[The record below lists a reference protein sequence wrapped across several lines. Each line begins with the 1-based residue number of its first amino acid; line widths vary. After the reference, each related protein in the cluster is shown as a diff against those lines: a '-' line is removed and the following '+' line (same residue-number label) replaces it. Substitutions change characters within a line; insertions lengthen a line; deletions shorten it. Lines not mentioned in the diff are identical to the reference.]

1 MVNQVTPAED
11 LPRIIQGGMGAA
23 VSDWRLANTV
33 ARNGQLGVVSGTA
46 LDSVFARRL
55 QLGDSCGA
63 IRRALSKFPWPDMA
77 QRTLNTFFIPGGK
90 PADEPFKL
98 APLPR
103 MKMRTSLVE
112 LMIVANY
119 VEVFLAKEGHSE
131 PVGINYLE
139 KIQLPNV
146 PSILGAML
154 AGVEVVLVGAGIPL
168 AIPGVLDLLSRWE
181 TVELNLTV
189 EQNPDRHSYVQR
201 FDPREYF
208 TGELPEL
215 ARPSFLAIIASDT
228 LAKTMVKRASGYVDG
243 FVVEHHSA
251 GGHNAPPRR
260 VRGGGGG
267 GGADKHAPPQYG
279 ERDIPDLEVI
289 ANLGRPFWLA
299 GSQGSPE
306 NLAEA
311 RAAGAH
317 GIQVGTAFAFSR
329 ESGILQEIKHR
340 VLREQKAGTLNIR
353 TDFNLSPTGFPFK
366 VVELAGTVSDE
377 AIYAARERICDLG
390 YLRQLY
396 AKGES
401 KVGYRCPGEPEKN
414 FVKKGGTT
422 EGTIGKRCLCNELL
436 ATVGLG
442 QTRDGVSEP
451 PIVTSGDDWSFLPHV
466 TQAGADDVDYG
477 AADVIEYLTRPV
489 RAGTESADRLAEVE
503 RRSV

>member
-1 MVNQVTPAED
+1 
-11 LPRIIQGGMGAA
+11 MGAA

-55 QLGDSCGA
+55 QLGDPCGA
-63 IRRALSKFPWPDMA
+63 IRRALSEFPWPDMA
-77 QRTLNTFFIPGGK
+77 QRTLDAFFIPGGK
-90 PADEPFKL
+90 SADESFKL
-98 APLPR
+98 APVPR
-103 MKMRTSLVE
+103 MNLRASVVE
-112 LMIVANY
+112 LLVVGNF
-119 VEVFLAKEGHSE
+119 VEVFLAKEGHSG

-139 KIQLPNV
+139 KIQVTNV
-146 PSILGAML
+146 PSMLGAML
-154 AGVEVVLVGAGIPL
+154 AGVDVVLVGAGIPL
-168 AIPGVLDLLSRWE
+168 ALPGALDSLSRWE
-181 TVELNLTV
+181 TVELKLTV
-189 EQNPDRHSYVQR
+189 EQNPDRHGYVQR

-215 ARPSFLAIIASDT
+215 ARPRFLAIIASDT

-260 VRGGGGG
+260 VRG
-267 GGADKHAPPQYG
+267 ADGNARLQYG

-289 ANLGRPFWLA
+289 ADLGRPFWLA

-306 NLAEA
+306 KLAEA
-311 RAAGAH
+311 RAAGAQ
-317 GIQVGTAFAFSR
+317 GVQVGTAFAFCR
-329 ESGILQEIKHR
+329 ESGIRQELKHR

-353 TDFNLSPTGFPFK
+353 TDFNSSPTGFPFK
-366 VVELAGTVSDE
+366 VVELDGTVSDE
-377 AIYAARERICDLG
+377 VVYAARERICDLG

-401 KVGYRCPGEPEKN
+401 QVGYRCPGEPEKN
-414 FVKKGGTT
+414 FLKKGGTL
-422 EGTIGKRCLCNELL
+422 EGTLGKRCLCNELL

-451 PIVTSGDDWSFLPHV
+451 PIITSGDDWSFLPHV
-466 TQAGADDVDYG
+466 TQGEDVDYG

-489 RAGTESADRLAEVE
+489 AAGA
-503 RRSV
+503 

>member
-1 MVNQVTPAED
+1 
-11 LPRIIQGGMGAA
+11 MGVA

-46 LDSVFARRL
+46 LDSVLVRRL
-55 QLGDSCGA
+55 QLGDPCGA

-77 QRTLNTFFIPGGK
+77 QRSLDTFLVPGGK
-90 PADEPFKL
+90 SADESFKL
-98 APLPR
+98 APLSR
-103 MKMRTSLVE
+103 MRLRASLVE
-112 LMIVANY
+112 LMVVANF
-119 VEVFLAKEGHSE
+119 VEVFLAKEGHSG

-154 AGVEVVLVGAGIPL
+154 AGVEVVLIGAGIPM
-168 AIPGVLDLLSRWE
+168 AIPGVLDSLSRWE
-181 TVELNLTV
+181 TVELSLGV
-189 EQNPDRHSYVQR
+189 EQNPDRHSYIQR

-215 ARPSFLAIIASDT
+215 ARPNFLAIIASDT
-228 LAKTMVKRASGYVDG
+228 LAKTMVKRASGYVNG

-260 VRGGGGG
+260 VRG
-267 GGADKHAPPQYG
+267 ADPDAPPQYG

-289 ANLGRPFWLA
+289 ADIGRPFWLA
-299 GSQGSPE
+299 GSKASPE
-306 NLAEA
+306 KLAEA

-329 ESGILQEIKHR
+329 ESGILPEIKHR
-340 VLREQKAGTLNIR
+340 VLREQQAGTLNIR
-353 TDFNLSPTGFPFK
+353 TDFNSSPTGFPFK
-366 VVELAGTVSDE
+366 VVELDDTVSDE
-377 AIYAARERICDLG
+377 ETYAARERICDMG
-390 YLRQLY
+390 YLRRLY

-401 KVGYRCPGEPEKN
+401 NVGYRCPSEPERN
-414 FVKKGGTT
+414 FLAKGGTM
-422 EGTIGKRCLCNELL
+422 ESTIGRRCLCNGLL

-451 PIVTSGDDWSFLPHV
+451 PIVTSGDDWAFLPHV
-466 TQAGADDVDYG
+466 TRGDDIDYG

-489 RAGTESADRLAEVE
+489 GTESADRLAEVA

>member
-1 MVNQVTPAED
+1 
-11 LPRIIQGGMGAA
+11 MGVA

-46 LDSVFARRL
+46 LDSVLVRRL
-55 QLGDSCGA
+55 QLGDPCGA

-77 QRTLNTFFIPGGK
+77 QRTLDTFLVPGGK
-90 PADEPFKL
+90 SADESFKL
-98 APLPR
+98 APLSR
-103 MKMRTSLVE
+103 MRLRASLVE
-112 LMIVANY
+112 LMVVANF
-119 VEVFLAKEGHSE
+119 VEVFLAKEGHSG

-154 AGVEVVLVGAGIPL
+154 AGVEVVLIGAGIPM
-168 AIPGVLDLLSRWE
+168 AIPGVLDSLSRWE
-181 TVELNLTV
+181 TVELSLGV
-189 EQNPDRHSYVQR
+189 EQNPDRHSYIQR

-215 ARPSFLAIIASDT
+215 ARPNFLAIIASDT
-228 LAKTMVKRASGYVDG
+228 LAKTMVKRASGYVNG

-260 VRGGGGG
+260 VRG
-267 GGADKHAPPQYG
+267 ADPDAPPQYG

-289 ANLGRPFWLA
+289 ADIGRPFWLA
-299 GSQGSPE
+299 GSKASPE
-306 NLAEA
+306 KLAEA

-329 ESGILQEIKHR
+329 ESGILPEIKHR
-340 VLREQKAGTLNIR
+340 VLREQQAGTLNIR
-353 TDFNLSPTGFPFK
+353 TDFNSSPTGFPFK
-366 VVELAGTVSDE
+366 VVELDDTVSDE
-377 AIYAARERICDLG
+377 ETYAARERICDMG
-390 YLRQLY
+390 YLRRLY

-401 KVGYRCPGEPEKN
+401 NVGYRCPSEPERN
-414 FVKKGGTT
+414 FLAKGGTM
-422 EGTIGKRCLCNELL
+422 ESTIGRRCLCNGLL

-451 PIVTSGDDWSFLPHV
+451 PIVTSGDDWAFLPHV
-466 TQAGADDVDYG
+466 TRGDDIDYG

-489 RAGTESADRLAEVE
+489 GTESADRLAEVA
-503 RRSV
+503 RRSE

>member
-1 MVNQVTPAED
+1 
-11 LPRIIQGGMGAA
+11 MGVA

-46 LDSVFARRL
+46 LDSVLARRL
-55 QLGDSCGA
+55 QLGDPCGA
-63 IRRALSKFPWPDMA
+63 LRRALSKFPWPDMA
-77 QRTLNTFFIPGGK
+77 QRILDTFFVPGGK
-90 PADEPFKL
+90 SAGESFKL
-98 APLPR
+98 APFPK
-103 MKMRTSLVE
+103 MKLRTSLAE
-112 LMIVANY
+112 LMVVANFI
-119 VEVFLAKEGHSE
+119 EVFLAKEGHSG

-139 KIQLPNV
+139 KIQLPNL

-154 AGVEVVLVGAGIPL
+154 AGVEVVLIGAGIPL
-168 AIPGVLDLLSRWE
+168 AIPGVLDALSRWE
-181 TVELNLTV
+181 AVQLNLAV

-260 VRGGGGG
+260 VRG
-267 GGADKHAPPQYG
+267 ADPDAPPQYG

-289 ANLGRPFWLA
+289 ADIGRPFWLA
-299 GSQGSPE
+299 GSNASPE
-306 NLAEA
+306 KLAEA

-329 ESGILQEIKHR
+329 ESGILPEIKHR
-340 VLREQKAGTLNIR
+340 ALRKQKAGTLTIR
-353 TDFNLSPTGFPFK
+353 TDFNSSPTGFPFK
-366 VVELAGTVSDE
+366 VVELDGTVSDE
-377 AIYAARERICDLG
+377 ETYAARERICDLG
-390 YLRQLY
+390 YLRHLY

-401 KVGYRCPGEPEKN
+401 NVGYRCPSEPQKN
-414 FVKKGGTT
+414 FLAKGGTM
-422 EGTIGKRCLCNELL
+422 EGTIGKRCLCNGLL
-436 ATVGLG
+436 ATVGLA
-442 QTRDGVSEP
+442 QTRDGISEP
-451 PIVTSGDDWSFLPHV
+451 PIVTSGDDWAFLPHV
-466 TQAGADDVDYG
+466 TRGDDVDYG
-477 AADVIEYLTRPV
+477 AVDVIEYLTRPV
-489 RAGTESADRLAEVE
+489 GAGAESAAPLRKLA

>member
-1 MVNQVTPAED
+1 VNQVTPAED

-33 ARNGQLGVVSGTA
+33 ARTGQLGVVSGTG
-46 LDSVFARRL
+46 LDSVVARRL
-55 QLGDSCGA
+55 QLGDPCGA

-77 QRTLNTFFIPGGK
+77 KRTLDTFFVSGGK
-90 PADEPFKL
+90 SADESFKPAPF
-98 APLPR
+98 P
-103 MKMRTSLVE
+103 KMNLRASLVE
-112 LMIVANY
+112 LMVVANF
-119 VEVFLAKEGHSE
+119 VEVFLAKEGHSN

-139 KIQLPNV
+139 KIQLPTV

-168 AIPGVLDLLSRWE
+168 AIPGVLDSLSRWE
-181 TVELNLTV
+181 TVEHNLTV

-201 FDPREYF
+201 FDPRVYF

-215 ARPSFLAIIASDT
+215 PRPNFLAIIASDT
-228 LAKTMVKRASGYVDG
+228 LAKTMVKRASGYVNG

-260 VRGGGGG
+260 VRG
-267 GGADKHAPPQYG
+267 ADPDAPPQYG

-289 ANLGRPFWLA
+289 TDIGRPFWLA
-299 GSQGSPE
+299 GSDASPE
-306 NLAEA
+306 KLAAA

-329 ESGILQEIKHR
+329 ESGILPEIKHR
-340 VLREQKAGTLNIR
+340 VLRAQKAGTLNVR
-353 TDFNLSPTGFPFK
+353 TDFDLSPTGFPFK
-366 VVELAGTVSDE
+366 VVELDGSVSDE
-377 AIYAARERICDLG
+377 ETYAARERICDLG

-401 KVGYRCPGEPEKN
+401 SVGYRCPGEPVRN
-414 FVKKGGTT
+414 FLAKGGTM
-422 EGTIGKRCLCNELL
+422 EGTIGKRCLCNGLL

-442 QTRDGVSEP
+442 QIRDGVSEP
-451 PIVTSGDDWSFLPHV
+451 PIITSGDDWSFLPHV
-466 TQAGADDVDYG
+466 TRGDDVDYG

-489 RAGTESADRLAEVE
+489 GADSADRQAEVA